1 MLIRRKIMQYNDMS
15 KEELLA
21 LKESLNK
28 EYAEAKAKGLAL
40 DMSRGKPSAKQ
51 LDVSLGL
58 LDTIN
63 SSSDLKALDGTDCR
77 NYGVL
82 DGIPEAKK
90 LMADMMGT
98 TPDHVIV
105 YGNASLNIMYDQISR
120 AYTHGILGNTPWCKL
135 DKVKFLCP
143 VPGYDRHFAI
153 TERFGIEMINI
164 PMSESGPDMGMV
176 EEYVSKDA
184 SVKGIWC
191 VPKYSNPQGYTYSEE
206 TVKRMAALKPA
217 AEDFRIFWDNAYVI
231 HDLYDDNKD
240 EIADIISECEKAGN
254 PDMVFE
260 FASTSKVSFP
270 GSGIAALA
278 TSVNNIAD
286 IKKQLTIQT
295 IGHDKLNQLR
305 HVRFFKDIN
314 GLKEHMRKHAE
325 FMRPKFE
332 AVESVLEEEL
342 GGLGIGSWTE
352 PKGGYFI
359 SFEAMD
365 GCAKA
370 IVAKCKE
377 AGVKLTGA
385 GATFPYGKDPKDS
398 NIRIAPSFP
407 TPEEMKQAA
416 DLFVLC
422 VKLVSVEKLLENK

>member
-1 MLIRRKIMQYNDMS
+1 MQYNDMS
-15 KEELLA
+15 KEELLV

-206 TVKRMAALKPA
+206 KLREWLHLSQLL
-217 AEDFRIFWDNAYVI
+217 R
-231 HDLYDDNKD
+231 
-240 EIADIISECEKAGN
+240 ISE
-254 PDMVFE
+254 F
-260 FASTSKVSFP
+260 
-270 GSGIAALA
+270 SGITLML
-278 TSVNNIAD
+278 SMIYMM
-286 IKKQLTIQT
+286 TI
-295 IGHDKLNQLR
+295 R
-305 HVRFFKDIN
+305 
-314 GLKEHMRKHAE
+314 MR
-325 FMRPKFE
+325 
-332 AVESVLEEEL
+332 
-342 GGLGIGSWTE
+342 
-352 PKGGYFI
+352 
-359 SFEAMD
+359 
-365 GCAKA
+365 
-370 IVAKCKE
+370 
-377 AGVKLTGA
+377 
-385 GATFPYGKDPKDS
+385 
-398 NIRIAPSFP
+398 
-407 TPEEMKQAA
+407 
-416 DLFVLC
+416 
-422 VKLVSVEKLLENK
+422 

>member
-1 MLIRRKIMQYNDMS
+1 MQYNDMS

-217 AEDFRIFWDNAYVI
+217 AEDFRIFWDNAYSV
-231 HDLYDDNKD
+231 HHLYEDKRD
-240 EIADIISECEKAGN
+240 EILEILEECAKAGH
-254 PDMVFE
+254 PDMVFK
-260 FASTSKVSFP
+260 FTSTSKISFP
-270 GSGIAALA
+270 GSGVAAIA
-278 TSVNNIAD
+278 TSDANMAD
-286 IKKQLTIQT
+286 IRKYMVVQT

-305 HVRFFKDIN
+305 HVRFFRDRYGVEAQMRRHADI
-314 GLKEHMRKHAE
+314 L
-325 FMRPKFE
+325 RPKFE
-332 AVESVLEEEL
+332 MVEQTLEDEL
-342 GGLGIGSWTE
+342 GGLEIGTWTK
-352 PKGGYFI
+352 PLGGYFI
-359 SFEAMD
+359 SFDALE

-370 IVAKCKE
+370 IVAKAKE
-377 AGVKLTGA
+377 AGVVMTGA

-398 NIRIAPSFP
+398 NIRIAPSYP
-407 TPEEMKQAA
+407 TVEELAVAA
-416 DLFVLC
+416 KLFALC
-422 VKLVSVEKLLENK
+422 VKLVSVEKILESK

>member
-143 VPGYDRHFAI
+143 DTGYDRHLAI

-231 HDLYDDNKD
+231 HDLYDDN
-240 EIADIISECEKAGN
+240 
-254 PDMVFE
+254 
-260 FASTSKVSFP
+260 
-270 GSGIAALA
+270 
-278 TSVNNIAD
+278 
-286 IKKQLTIQT
+286 
-295 IGHDKLNQLR
+295 
-305 HVRFFKDIN
+305 
-314 GLKEHMRKHAE
+314 
-325 FMRPKFE
+325 
-332 AVESVLEEEL
+332 
-342 GGLGIGSWTE
+342 
-352 PKGGYFI
+352 
-359 SFEAMD
+359 
-365 GCAKA
+365 
-370 IVAKCKE
+370 
-377 AGVKLTGA
+377 
-385 GATFPYGKDPKDS
+385 
-398 NIRIAPSFP
+398 
-407 TPEEMKQAA
+407 
-416 DLFVLC
+416 
-422 VKLVSVEKLLENK
+422 

>member
-1 MLIRRKIMQYNDMS
+1 MQYNDMS

-240 EIADIISECEKAGN
+240 EIADIISECEKVGN

-278 TSVNNIAD
+278 TSANNIAD